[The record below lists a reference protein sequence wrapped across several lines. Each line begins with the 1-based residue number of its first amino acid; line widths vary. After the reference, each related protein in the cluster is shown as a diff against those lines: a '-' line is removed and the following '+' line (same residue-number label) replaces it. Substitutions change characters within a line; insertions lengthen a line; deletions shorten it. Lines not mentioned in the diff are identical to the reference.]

1 MEKEIIHDRILNE
14 CIIDFLIEIIKKE
27 KLIHNIK
34 ENHLLPFEQQNIIQ
48 NQHIIG
54 LYNKKNFANYICKSL
69 LSLLE
74 TKIGQKSDT
83 LILLNEDKIKEKN
96 EIKINNEIKKELLD
110 NDRGDNNNL
119 KMEEINIKF
128 KLAENIFDILLKE
141 TVSILENIQY
151 SRKLLNNNYNENNFQ
166 NDDVFCEDQE
176 HDNDYYGDFDDD
188 IINY

>member
-1 MEKEIIHDRILNE
+1 M
-14 CIIDFLIEIIKKE
+14 
-27 KLIHNIK
+27 
-34 ENHLLPFEQQNIIQ
+34 
-48 NQHIIG
+48 
-54 LYNKKNFANYICKSL
+54 
-69 LSLLE
+69 
-74 TKIGQKSDT
+74 
-83 LILLNEDKIKEKN
+83 
-96 EIKINNEIKKELLD
+96 D
-110 NDRGDNNNL
+110 NDREDNNNL

-166 NDDVFCEDQE
+166 NDDVFCEDKE